1 MWTCE
6 DVFTDYISPLSGL
19 SCSHESSQ
27 WFIQTMS
34 RRSEFSL
41 PLTQPLSPH
50 FNSSVYLPYLVW
62 SFTFVHTTH
71 IHYTD
76 GLYCK
81 CICIVC
87 STWLQSPYTTDFT
100 WVLWSEI
107 HHPSIDPGCG
117 TCCHEDQVSCCCTM
131 LYIIGSEFWEGWQVA
146 AHLQAPARPR
156 VFPKYIKMSDGIIVY
171 TYIAP
176 FKHVCPY
183 DLFICWGSEWKSLK
197 KTLSCTFKSPI

>member
-1 MWTCE
+1 M
-6 DVFTDYISPLSGL
+6 GL
-19 SCSHESSQ
+19 QIIVIVASYGSCSHVDVVYFLCQICPTAMSQVSDSLRLFPGVVSS
-27 WFIQTMS
+27 S
-34 RRSEFSL
+34 YPSL
-41 PLTQPLSPH
+41 DLSPLISTCLYAYYTWCGPPVLYTCTY
-50 FNSSVYLPYLVW
+50 N
-62 SFTFVHTTH
+62 TH
-71 IHYTD
+71 APIHYTD

-156 VFPKYIKMSDGIIVY
+156 VFPKYIKMSDGININ
-171 TYIAP
+171 TM
-176 FKHVCPY
+176 
-183 DLFICWGSEWKSLK
+183 S
-197 KTLSCTFKSPI
+197 